1 MLMAGRKTFWKTLAI
16 AAALPSGVALAQ
28 SVKASLSVEAG
39 AIQVI
44 ADVTAI
50 QARCW
55 NLMVRPGIAF
65 AYGEAKGVRMVEVLP
80 GGRLRSAFDRAFS
93 DSNKVSAD
101 QLCGPIASVY
111 ARDLPGVIERR

>member
-1 MLMAGRKTFWKTLAI
+1 MAWRKFLSLLAI
-16 AAALPSGVALAQ
+16 TAATPNGVATAQ

-55 NLMVRPGIAF
+55 NLMVRPGVAF

-101 QLCGPIASVY
+101 QLCGPIANVY